1 MANQY
6 LTRQEITYAS
16 LEVLENE
23 CVVVPN
29 MYRDLDQEFG
39 KKGGK
44 IGDTIFVR
52 KPPRAI
58 ATSGQA
64 YQPQAMVDTEVPITI
79 NQQNNVCFEFST
91 AEKFLSLD
99 DFQDRYLQPYNTA
112 LGNVLDFGAANTMML
127 NTANFVGTVGTT
139 PGLNATDAFQIY
151 SQASQRLDE
160 MGFPIDKAKFRR
172 ARNLL
177 LNSNMRT
184 GWNTFAKN
192 YQNPRDSLSKQW
204 KTGQIDNALGLD
216 WMVDQNAPVQTTGT
230 FGGTPAVSG
239 AGQTGNTLT
248 ISGATGSVNGYAQ
261 IGDNFTV
268 AGAIGTG
275 VYATNPQSRTST
287 GSLQDF
293 SIQSTVNTAGGGTAT
308 LTFIPAIVPS
318 GQFQNVTNSPGNG
331 ALISFYHVAAAGQSA
346 ISNVQTTQGILWT
359 RQAHAFVSFPGDV
372 PEGVDMAMEQRSKDI
387 GVSLRFVRMFDNVR
401 DMFTNRIDV
410 YWGTG
415 PLYSEG
421 SVRIA
426 GS

>member
-16 LEVLENE
+16 LEVLENN

-52 KPPRAI
+52 KPPRAV

-79 NQQNNVCFEFST
+79 NQQNNVAFEFST

-99 DFQDRYLQPYNTA
+99 DFQDRYLDPYNTA
-112 LGNVLDFGAANTMML
+112 LGNVLDYNAANTMMI

-139 PGLNATDAFQIY
+139 PGLSGSDAFNTY
-151 SQASQRLDE
+151 SQASQKLDE
-160 MGFPIDKAKFRR
+160 MGFPLDKAKFRR
-172 ARNLL
+172 ARNLVI
-177 LNSNMRT
+177 NSAMRT
-184 GWNTFAKN
+184 GWNTYTKQF
-192 YQNPRDSLSKQW
+192 YNPGDSLTKQW
-204 KTGQIDNALGLD
+204 KTGQIDNALSLD
-216 WMVDQNAPVQTTGT
+216 WMVDQNAPVQTIGAL
-230 FGGTPAVSG
+230 GGTPAVSG
-239 AGQTGNTLT
+239 AGQTGNTLN
-248 ISGATGSVNGYAQ
+248 ISGCTGSVNGWAN
-261 IGDNFTV
+261 IGDTFTV

-275 VYATNPQSRTST
+275 VYAVNPQNRTST

-293 SIQSTVNTAGGGTAT
+293 SIQATVNTAGGGTAT

-318 GQFQNVTNSPGNG
+318 GQFQNVTNSPGDG
-331 ALISFYHVAAAGQSA
+331 ALLSFYHVAQAGQSA
-346 ISNVQTTQGILWT
+346 LAGVQTTQGILWT

-410 YWGTG
+410 YYGIG

>member
-16 LEVLENE
+16 LEVLQNN

-29 MYRDLDQEFG
+29 LYRDLDQEFG

-58 ATSGQA
+58 PTYGQA
-64 YQPQAMVDTEVPITI
+64 YQAQAMVDTEVPITI
-79 NQQNNVCFEFST
+79 NQQNNVAFEFST

-99 DFQDRYLQPYNTA
+99 DFDDRYLQEYNTTLA
-112 LGNVLDFGAANTMML
+112 NSLDFTAAQTMMQ

-139 PGLNATDAFQIY
+139 PGLNGTDAFNIY
-151 SQASQRLDE
+151 SLASQRLDE
-160 MGFPIDKAKFRR
+160 MGFPLDKAKFRR
-172 ARNLL
+172 ARNLVI
-177 LNSNMRT
+177 NSNMRT
-184 GWNTFAKN
+184 GWNTFTKQF
-192 YQNPRDSLSKQW
+192 YNPSDSLTKQW
-204 KTGQIDNALGLD
+204 KTGQIDNALSMD
-216 WMVDQNAPVQTTGT
+216 WMVDQNSPVQTTGL

-239 AGQTGNTLT
+239 AGQTGNTLLV
-248 ISGATGSVNGYAQ
+248 SGCTGSVNGWAQ
-261 IGDNFTV
+261 IGDNFII
-268 AGAIGTG
+268 AGAINTG
-275 VYATNPQSRTST
+275 VYAVNPQNRTST

-293 SIQSTVNTAGGGTAT
+293 SIQAVANTAGNGTVT

-318 GQFQNVTNSPGNG
+318 GQFQNVTNSPANG
-331 ALISFYHVAAAGQSA
+331 ALLSMYHVAAAGQAA
-346 ISNVQTTQGILWT
+346 IANVQTTQGILWT

-372 PEGVDMAMEQRSKDI
+372 PEGVDMAMEQRSKEI
-387 GVSLRFVRMFDNVR
+387 GVSLRFVRTFDNLR

-410 YWGTG
+410 YFGTG